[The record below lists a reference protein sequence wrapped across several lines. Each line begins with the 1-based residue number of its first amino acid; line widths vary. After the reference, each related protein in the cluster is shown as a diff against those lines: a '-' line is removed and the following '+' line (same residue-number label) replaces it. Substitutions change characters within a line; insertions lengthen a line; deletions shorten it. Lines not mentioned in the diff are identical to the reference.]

1 MRVSKRALLAICATL
16 TAAVVTGLAAGALAA
31 DHPKHH
37 GKPSHGTK
45 HHGNS
50 SLGGERHGVPLIKE
64 SLAPSQPTDPTF
76 HNVMPGNKP
85 WVLKFGDVR
94 LKSDGHL
101 DLRVKGL
108 VIPPPMGNGT
118 PDGVTTIRAALY
130 CGPDTNTTA
139 AAMTPLVPLSP
150 KGDARIHDTSFTV
163 PPTCLAPVILVEP
176 NGIVPAIY
184 IAVDGWR
191 S

>member
-1 MRVSKRALLAICATL
+1 MRISNRALVVVVVAATMAL
-16 TAAVVTGLAAGALAA
+16 LTGLASGAFGAE
-31 DHPKHH
+31 
-37 GKPSHGTK
+37 GKR

-50 SLGGERHGVPLIKE
+50 PDSGKRHGVPLIKE
-64 SLAPSQPTDPTF
+64 SLAPSQPTDPMF
-76 HNVMPGNKP
+76 HGVNPGTVP

-108 VIPPPMGNGT
+108 VIPSLGT
-118 PDGVTTIRAALY
+118 PGPVTAISAALY
-130 CGPDTNTTA
+130 CGADANMIAADT
-139 AAMTPLVPLSP
+139 TPQVPLSAR
-150 KGDARIHDTSFTV
+150 GDARIHDTSFSV
-163 PPTCLAPVILVEP
+163 PSTCLAPVILVQPHGTGVPP
-176 NGIVPAIY
+176 NLY